1 MKNKKINH
9 KEKNLVLKHSEE
21 TLWQKQA
28 FWQHRKAKR
37 TYETFSNLLVMD
49 TPRMPKKYLPRFI
62 KNENE
67 KKLEIRS

>member
-9 KEKNLVLKHSEE
+9 KKKNLGLKHSEE
-21 TLWQKQA
+21 TLRQKQA

-49 TPRMPKKYLPRFI
+49 TPQMPKKYLPRFI